1 MRNKYHNAGHP
12 FAEGFRTA
20 VGIARNIS
28 IHWTE
33 EERTAHLKRAVY
45 AQECLKREQPENT
58 NEIAHGAGTIAGYR
72 SSRTAPR
79 AGRHNWKSRTPGA
92 NCQECGYD
100 KDGWGL

>member
-1 MRNKYHNAGHP
+1 MSDKYHNAGHP

-20 VGIARNIS
+20 AGIAQNIS

-33 EERTAHLKRAVY
+33 EERNAHLRRTVYHHERLKRA
-45 AQECLKREQPENT
+45 RPEST
-58 NEIAHGAGTIAGYR
+58 NEIAHGAGMIAGYR

-79 AGRHNWKSRTPGA
+79 AGGHNWKPRTPGA

-100 KDGWGL
+100 KEGWGL